1 MTTAVKDGIEDY
13 RRTVLDNELNNT
25 AVHLLVGLENRNVTD
40 DHISMWR
47 RIKKATSRGIRY
59 LVKQYKKQMHK
70 KRKGKDAP
78 EIGNDL
84 ERTTTRASIYTVA
97 SASESIQMT
106 PVNSPNSAKRFSFVD
121 GVPMDV
127 SERSQHLEV
136 PESSAHVK
144 PKPGGASRGSV
155 IDPSRSAQGVAK
167 FKQDYW
173 KNVRVGDFVRIYNDE
188 EIPADI
194 IILSTSDIDGACYV
208 ETKNLDGE
216 TNLKVRNALLCSRAI
231 RHSRDCEVATFMIN
245 SELPHANLYRY
256 SGIVQWM
263 QKDPKAPE
271 KVGAQ
276 MEEPVSI
283 NNLLLRGCTLR
294 NTDWIIGVVA
304 FTGDETKIMMN
315 AGITPSKRSR
325 ITRELNWNVSLTFY
339 IYIYI
344 YIYVYVNCPIIP

>member
-1 MTTAVKDGIEDY
+1 MIVILLTTAIKDGIEDY

-25 AVHLLVGLENRNVTD
+25 AVHLLVGLENQNVTD
-40 DHISMWR
+40 DHISTWR
-47 RIKKATSRGIRY
+47 RVKKATSRGIRY
-59 LVKQYKKQMHK
+59 LVKQYKKQVRK
-70 KRKGKDAP
+70 KKGKDAHD
-78 EIGNDL
+78 IRNDL
-84 ERTTTRASIYTVA
+84 ERTTTRDSIYTVA

-106 PVNSPNSAKRFSFVD
+106 PVSSPNSAKRFSFVD

-136 PESSAHVK
+136 PESSVHAK
-144 PKPGGASRGSV
+144 PKSGGAFRGSV
-155 IDPSRSAQGVAK
+155 IDPSRSSPGAAK

-216 TNLKVRNALLCSRAI
+216 TNLKVRHALLCTRAI
-231 RHSRDCEVATFMIN
+231 RHSKDCEVATFMIN
-245 SELPHANLYRY
+245 SEPPHANLYRFN
-256 SGIVQWM
+256 GIVQWM

-271 KVGAQ
+271 KVGTP

-325 ITRELNWNVSLTFY
+325 ITRELNWNVRLTS
-339 IYIYI
+339 
-344 YIYVYVNCPIIP
+344 P